1 VAVKRLI
8 ADQEPP
14 LHTKLIATLA
24 AAIALSGC
32 AAKPPPSEPAV
43 DLQNEGIAKTCTPST
58 VDPAAAAPATI
69 TMTNDGWCGVFV
81 ADKDGADKDRAGKG
95 GQPFSLGLVKVRPAH
110 GRVYIQPVNQKTR
123 IEYTA
128 NTGYVG
134 ADEFTVALR
143 SRTAGVPDTPLRVD
157 VTVTPGEGQPT
168 AAPPAAPARKPA
180 APAHAPTRRRTAPT
194 H

>member
-1 VAVKRLI
+1 VAVRRLI

-32 AAKPPPSEPAV
+32 ATKPAPSKQAV

-81 ADKDGADKDRAGKG
+81 ADKDEANKG
-95 GQPFSLGLVKVRPAH
+95 GQPFSLGLVKARPAH

-128 NTGYVG
+128 NAGYVG

-157 VTVTPGEGQPT
+157 VTVTPGEGQPI
-168 AAPPAAPARKPA
+168 AAPVAAPARKRA
-180 APAHAPTRRRTAPT
+180 APAHAPTRRRTGPT